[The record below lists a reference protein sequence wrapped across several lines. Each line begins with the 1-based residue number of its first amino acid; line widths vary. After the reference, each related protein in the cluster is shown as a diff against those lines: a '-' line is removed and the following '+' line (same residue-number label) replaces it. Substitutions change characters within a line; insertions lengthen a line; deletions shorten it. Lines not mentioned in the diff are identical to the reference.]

1 MDIDQGAANLSIS
14 LFSFFFFLTA
24 LRGREGE
31 GGGGSW
37 GEVRAEKLP
46 HPINTLKQLVLPRD
60 TTHTYSRHTSG
71 AKGKKKKNPSVH
83 TVLSFCFVFSFAH

>member
-1 MDIDQGAANLSIS
+1 M
-14 LFSFFFFLTA
+14 
-24 LRGREGE
+24 R
-31 GGGGSW
+31 GGGSW

-71 AKGKKKKNPSVH
+71 AKGKKKKKSFRSYGFV
-83 TVLSFCFVFSFAH
+83 VLFCFFFCTLTS